1 MRVTAITG
9 VALERIANVARH
21 AGDIVFAVELEVSVV
36 REVGGFPAACSV
48 ALRTSFRDLGMKRIL
63 RFGMTA
69 DTVAGDGG
77 IQESVVKRHW
87 ALARKKIG
95 GMIRMTRSAVQFLQL
110 GMESR
115 SFWYLVDQVSRGC
128 SYPNLRRHV
137 ADNAPGR

>member
-1 MRVTAITG
+1 MRVTAKTG

-21 AGDIVFAVELEVSVV
+21 AGDIVFAVELEVAVV

-48 ALRTSFRDLGMKRIL
+48 ALRTFSRDLGMKRIL
-63 RFGMTA
+63 RFGM
-69 DTVAGDGG
+69 

-110 GMESR
+110 RMESR